1 MLGIAL
7 PLTAGAMAVLAW
19 EVLGL
24 LPATA
29 ILLGAV
35 IAPTDPVLASGIE
48 AGAPLTELEEE
59 QDPHYSWGTV
69 RFTLTSEAVFKM
81 DLPFHSQT

>member
-69 RFTLTSEAVFKM
+69 RFTLTSEAGFKM
-81 DLPFHSQT
+81 D

>member
-1 MLGIAL
+1 MAL
-7 PLTAGAMAVLAW
+7 LAW
-19 EVLGL
+19 QFLGL

-35 IAPTDPVLASGIE
+35 IAPTDPVLASGVE

-59 QDPHYSWGTV
+59 QDPQYEWGQFGSRSRQKLAST
-69 RFTLTSEAVFKM
+69 T
-81 DLPFHSQT
+81 D